1 MLPRHLLGRLNAAL
15 ERRLP
20 EQRLFLRSDTETRFI
35 RLRPATQAVALA
47 GTSVVLAWSIVA
59 TAVLLMDSIGSG
71 GAREQSQREMATYE
85 SRLDALSKE
94 RDQRAEE
101 ATAAQDRFAVAL
113 EQVSDMQS
121 KLLASEERRKEL
133 ETGIGVIQTTLR
145 RTMTQRDGARTQVA
159 DLTAQMTGTGTNLAK
174 GGTSVED
181 MTETLD
187 FVTAALGK
195 TASERDA
202 MAKTADQATADAEET
217 AYEMKLLEEKH
228 DEIFTQLEEAVTVSM
243 APLDSLF
250 NSVGLDP
257 DDLLDQVRRGY
268 SGVGGPLGPL
278 LPPVAGGE
286 DADSARAGRILE
298 GLDRMN
304 LYRIAVEKTP
314 LAMPLETSFRYTSG
328 FGRRWGRAHEGI
340 DMAGAMGSPIYATA
354 DGTVVHAG
362 WENGYGNL
370 VRIKHDFGIE
380 TRYGHMSKIKVSVG
394 EKVSRGDRIGDMGN
408 TGRSTG
414 THLHYEVRTNGSA
427 VNPMT
432 FIKAANNVF

>member
-1 MLPRHLLGRLNAAL
+1 MGRLNAAL

-35 RLRPATQAVALA
+35 RLKPTTQAIALA
-47 GTSVVLAWSIVA
+47 GTSIVLAWSIVA

-71 GAREQSQREMATYE
+71 GAREQSRRELATYE

-101 ATAAQDRFAVAL
+101 ATAAQERFAIAL
-113 EQVSDMQS
+113 DQVSDMQS

-133 ETGIGVIQTTLR
+133 ETGIGVIQSTLR
-145 RTMTQRDGARTQVA
+145 RTMTERDGARTQVA
-159 DLTAQMTGTGTNLAK
+159 DLTAQITGTGTNLAK

-187 FVTAALGK
+187 FVTAALGR

-202 MAKTADQATADAEET
+202 MAKTADQAVADAEET

-243 APLDSLF
+243 APLDNLF
-250 NSVGLDP
+250 DSVGLNP
-257 DDLLDQVRRGY
+257 DDLLNQVRRGY
-268 SGVGGPLGPL
+268 SGMGGPLGPL
-278 LPPVAGGE
+278 LPPVTGGE
-286 DADSARAGRILE
+286 DTDTARAAKILE

-314 LAMPLETSFRYTSG
+314 LAMPVKTSFRYTSG

-380 TRYGHMSKIKVSVG
+380 TRYGHLSKISVKVG

>member
-1 MLPRHLLGRLNAAL
+1 MGRVNAAL

-35 RLRPATQAVALA
+35 RLKPTTQAIALA
-47 GTSVVLAWSIVA
+47 GASVVLAWSIVA

-71 GAREQSQREMATYE
+71 GAREQSRRELATYE
-85 SRLDALSKE
+85 SRIDALSGE
-94 RDQRAEE
+94 RDQRAVE
-101 ATAAQDRFAVAL
+101 ATAAQERFAIAL
-113 EQVSDMQS
+113 EQVSNMQS

-133 ETGIGVIQTTLR
+133 ETGIGVIQATLR
-145 RTMTQRDGARTQVA
+145 RTMTERDTARTQVA

-187 FVTAALGK
+187 FVTAALGR

-202 MAKTADQATADAEET
+202 MARAADQATADAEKT
-217 AYEMKLLEEKH
+217 AYEIKLLEEKH

-243 APLDSLF
+243 APLDNLF
-250 NSVGLDP
+250 SSVGIDP

-278 LPPVAGGE
+278 LPPVVGGQ
-286 DADSARAGRILE
+286 DADSARAEKILD

-304 LYRIAVEKTP
+304 LYRLAVEKTP
-314 LAMPLETSFRYTSG
+314 FAMPLKTSYRQTSG
-328 FGRRWGRAHEGI
+328 FGPRWGRMHEGI
-340 DMAGAMGSPIYATA
+340 DMAGAMGSPVYATA
-354 DGTVVHAG
+354 DGTVVQAG
-362 WENGYGNL
+362 LESDYGKL
-370 VRIKHDFGIE
+370 IRIKHEFGME
-380 TRYGHMSKIKVSVG
+380 TRFAHLSEISVTVG
-394 EKVSRGDRIGDMGN
+394 QKVSRGDRIGDMGN
-408 TGRSTG
+408 SGRSTG
-414 THLHYEVRTNGSA
+414 THLHYELRANGSA

>member
-1 MLPRHLLGRLNAAL
+1 M
-15 ERRLP
+15 
-20 EQRLFLRSDTETRFI
+20 FLRSDTETRFI
-35 RLRPATQAVALA
+35 RLRPVTQAVALA
-47 GTSVVLAWSIVA
+47 GTSIVLAWSIVA

-71 GAREQSQREMATYE
+71 GAREQAQRELATYE

-101 ATAAQDRFAVAL
+101 ATAAQERFAVAL

-145 RTMTQRDGARTQVA
+145 RTMTERDGARTQVA
-159 DLTAQMTGTGTNLAK
+159 DLTAQVTGTGTNLAK

-202 MAKTADQATADAEET
+202 MAKAADQATADAEET

-243 APLDSLF
+243 APLDNLF
-250 NSVGLDP
+250 QSVGLDP
-257 DDLLDQVRRGY
+257 DDLLNQVRRGY

-278 LPPVAGGE
+278 LPPVAGGD
-286 DADSARAGRILE
+286 DADGARAGKILE

-314 LAMPLETSFRYTSG
+314 LAMPLQTSFRYTSG

-340 DMAGAMGSPIYATA
+340 DMAGSMGSPVYATA

-370 VRIKHDFGIE
+370 IRIKHDFGIE
-380 TRYGHMSKIKVSVG
+380 TRYGHLSKVRVTVG
-394 EKVSRGDRIGDMGN
+394 QKVSRGERIGDMGN

-414 THLHYEVRTNGSA
+414 THLHYEVRTNGTA